1 MTRRAQVRDSL
12 EQKQVFTTGEAAE
25 LCNVSQQT
33 IIRCFDNGRLNGF
46 RVPGSRFRRIPRE
59 DLIVFMKN
67 NGMSLDALA
76 ASVPTILLIDSEPA
90 KAAQVAQVVESGL
103 RAEFAVAHDA
113 FEAGIALERSQ
124 PDIVAIGPG
133 VEGLDPVA
141 VRRRLSECRSTA
153 ARVVVFLEPGGPGRE
168 RELTRQGIDA
178 CVVGELA
185 APPILNELRDLL
197 GS

>member
-1 MTRRAQVRDSL
+1 MTRRAQMREPLD
-12 EQKQVFTTGEAAE
+12 QKQIFTTGEAAE

-59 DLIVFMKN
+59 DLIVFMRE
-67 NGMSLDALA
+67 NGMSLDVLGTTT
-76 ASVPTILLIDSEPA
+76 PTILIMEADPTRA
-90 KAAQVAQVVESGL
+90 GAIVESIGTGR

-124 PDIVAIGPG
+124 PDLVVIGP
-133 VEGLDPVA
+133 EFEHLDPIA
-141 VRRRLSECRSTA
+141 VRRRLTECKGPSSRI
-153 ARVVVFLEPGGPGRE
+153 VVFLGEDASTDGRHLM
-168 RELTRQGIDA
+168 RNGVDSCVDGDIDA
-178 CVVGELA
+178 MR
-185 APPILNELRDLL
+185 ILDELRGLL